1 MNGLKKTRLDIS
13 KCETILV
20 LWLLSPMTSMVKVS
34 SLEAVVWRSVVR
46 RIKQVGTI
54 CITFN

>member
-1 MNGLKKTRLDIS
+1 
-13 KCETILV
+13 
-20 LWLLSPMTSMVKVS
+20 MTSMVKVS